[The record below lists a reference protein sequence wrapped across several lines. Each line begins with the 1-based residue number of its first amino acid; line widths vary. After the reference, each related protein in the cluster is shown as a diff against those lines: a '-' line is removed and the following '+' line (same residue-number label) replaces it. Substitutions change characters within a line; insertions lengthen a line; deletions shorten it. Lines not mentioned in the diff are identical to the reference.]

1 MTQRPSSAQ
10 EAASLGCKH
19 PHAMHAEQVLS
30 SMGSRRSGLDVNA
43 ARERLAQYGPNQLQA
58 RKPTPGW
65 LRFLRQFQNLFIY
78 VLLVSALIS
87 YFLGHYV
94 DSGVILAV
102 VLINALVGFIQ
113 EGKAEAAL
121 RAILSMTR
129 THCRVLRDDNVQTV
143 DSTDVVP
150 GDIIILNSGDRV
162 AADIRII
169 ESKELRSDESMLT
182 GESQSRDKDPA
193 PLQEDI
199 DLADRNNMAFMGTM
213 VVNGTGKGVVTHTAT
228 ATQLGNINTM
238 VQQVSIVKT
247 PLQKQL
253 EDLARQLTIAIVLFS
268 VATVAYG
275 MLVHDQSFN
284 DMIQAAIGIAV
295 AAIPE
300 GLPAVVTIVL
310 ALGVQRMA
318 HRHALM
324 RRLPAVEVLGSVD
337 VICSDKTG
345 TLTANTMMVTALLTV
360 AEKFEVSGSGYAP
373 DGKFHKDGH
382 ALDDDA
388 QSASLKQAAL
398 IALLCNEANITC
410 EDQHW
415 KVHGDPTEGA
425 LHVMALKS
433 QLIAREVKAQWP
445 RLDTLPFATEK
456 RYMATLHKNP
466 EEEHVILVKGAPER
480 ILGFCSKQ
488 IDEQQK
494 LQPLNEE
501 FWQEK
506 TRELASQGMR
516 VIALARK
523 TTSAK
528 TELQAADAEV
538 DLIMIALTGISDPPR
553 EEAIAA
559 IAECHRAGI
568 RVKMITGDNPLTAA
582 AIGRQL
588 GINDARILTGH
599 DLDNTKAEDMAQLV
613 DEVDIYAR
621 TSPQN
626 KLMLVKNLQQNRH
639 VVAMT
644 GDGVNDAPALKQADI
659 GIAMGLKGTDA
670 AREAADFVLTDDN
683 FATIATAVSEGR
695 TVYDNTVKSIL
706 FMLPV
711 NVAQASV
718 ILIAIL
724 LGRVLPISPPQI
736 LWVNMITSVTLS
748 LALAFEAGES
758 HIMKRPPRPYEQ
770 SFFTPTMLRRLF
782 IVSAV
787 GAVIVFLLFTWS
799 MNRGDS
805 IEYARSVAI
814 NSLVAFEAFYLITSR
829 FLHQSVFRRETLQG
843 AQPALITIALVIVAQ
858 ILFTYL
864 PWSQRI
870 FEVEGLHLRDW
881 LLIIPIASS
890 IIFIVEVD
898 KYIDRLSGKY

>member
-1 MTQRPSSAQ
+1 MTQRPSNEQ
-10 EAASLGCKH
+10 EADSLSCKD
-19 PHAMHAEQVLS
+19 PHATSAEQVLS
-30 SMGSRRSGLDVNA
+30 AMGSRRSGLDANT
-43 ARERLAQYGPNQLQA
+43 ARKRLDQCGPNQLQA

-65 LRFLRQFQNLFIY
+65 LRLLRQFQNLFIY
-78 VLLVSALIS
+78 VLLVSAVIS
-87 YFLGHYV
+87 YLLGHYV
-94 DSGVILAV
+94 DSGVIFAV

-121 RAILSMTR
+121 RAILSMTK
-129 THCRVLRDDNVQTV
+129 THCRVLREDTVQTI
-143 DSTDVVP
+143 DSTEVVP
-150 GDIIILNSGDRV
+150 GDIIILKSGDRV
-162 AADIRII
+162 AADMRII

-182 GESQSRDKDPA
+182 GESQPRDKNPE
-193 PLQEDI
+193 PLQQDI

-213 VVNGTGKGVVTHTAT
+213 VVNGTGKGVVTNTAT
-228 ATQLGNINTM
+228 TTQLGNINTM
-238 VQQVSIVKT
+238 VQQVSIAKT

-253 EDLARQLTIAIVLFS
+253 EDLARKLTIAILLFS
-268 VATVAYG
+268 AATMAYG
-275 MLVHDQSFN
+275 MLVYNQSFSA
-284 DMIQAAIGIAV
+284 MIQAAIGIAV

-318 HRHALM
+318 HRNALM

-337 VICSDKTG
+337 VICTDKTG
-345 TLTANTMMVTALLTV
+345 TLTANTMMVTALQT
-360 AEKFEVSGSGYAP
+360 ATDKFEISGSGYAP
-373 DGKFHKDGH
+373 DGDLCKDGH
-382 ALDDDA
+382 TVAADA
-388 QSASLKQAAL
+388 QSESLKQAAL
-398 IALLCNEANITC
+398 IAMLCNEARITC
-410 EDQHW
+410 EHQHW
-415 KVHGDPTEGA
+415 KMHGDPTEGA

-433 QLIAREVKAQWP
+433 QLSAPDVKARWP

-456 RYMATLHKNP
+456 RYMATLHTSP
-466 EEEHVILVKGAPER
+466 EGDHVVLVKGAPER

-488 IDEQQK
+488 LDEQQN
-494 LQPLNEE
+494 LQPLNEK

-506 TRELASQGMR
+506 TEELASQGMR

-528 TELQAADAEV
+528 TELQAADAET
-538 DLIMIALTGISDPPR
+538 DLIMIALSGISDPPR

-621 TSPQN
+621 TSPKN

-644 GDGVNDAPALKQADI
+644 GDGVNDAPSLKQADI

-683 FATIATAVSEGR
+683 FATIASAVAEGR

-711 NVAQASV
+711 NVAQATV

-748 LALAFEAGES
+748 LALAFEAGER
-758 HIMKRPPRPYEQ
+758 HIMQRPPRPYEQ

-782 IVSAV
+782 IVSAA
-787 GAVIVFLLFTWS
+787 GAAIVFLMFTWS

-814 NSLVAFEAFYLITSR
+814 NSLVAFEAFYLISSR
-829 FLHQSVFRRETLQG
+829 FLYQSIFRRETLKG
-843 AQPALITIALVIVAQ
+843 AQPALIAIALVIGAQ

-864 PWSQRI
+864 PWSQGI
-870 FEVEGLHLRDW
+870 FEVEGLQLRDW
-881 LLIIPIASS
+881 LIIIPIASS
-890 IIFIVEVD
+890 IIFIVELD
-898 KYIDRLSGKY
+898 KYIDRRTGKF

>member
-1 MTQRPSSAQ
+1 MTPRPSDEQ
-10 EAASLGCKH
+10 EADLLTCKN
-19 PHAMHAEQVLS
+19 PHAIGADQVLS
-30 SMGSRRSGLDVNA
+30 AMGSGRNGLDINA
-43 ARERLAQYGPNQLQA
+43 ARERLDQYGPNQLQA

-78 VLLVSALIS
+78 VLLVSAVIS
-87 YFLGHYV
+87 YLLGHYV

-102 VLINALVGFIQ
+102 VIINALVGFIQ

-129 THCRVLRDDNVQTV
+129 THCRVLREDNVQTI
-143 DSTDVVP
+143 DSTEVVP
-150 GDIIILNSGDRV
+150 GDIIILKSGDRV
-162 AADIRII
+162 AADMRII
-169 ESKELRSDESMLT
+169 DSKELRTDESMLT
-182 GESQSRDKDPA
+182 GESQPRDKNPE
-193 PLQEDI
+193 PLQADA

-213 VVNGTGKGVVTHTAT
+213 VVNGTGKGVVTQTAT
-228 ATQLGNINTM
+228 ATQLGNINTL
-238 VQQVSIVKT
+238 VQQVSITKT

-253 EDLARQLTIAIVLFS
+253 EDLARQLTIAILLFS
-268 VATVAYG
+268 VATMAFG
-275 MLVHDQSFN
+275 MLVHDQSFG

-318 HRHALM
+318 HRNALM

-345 TLTANTMMVTALLTV
+345 TLTANTMMVTALQTA
-360 AEKFEVSGSGYAP
+360 AEKFEISGSGYAP
-373 DGKFHKDGH
+373 DGDLHKDGQSV
-382 ALDDDA
+382 AADA
-388 QSASLKQAAL
+388 QSDALKQAAL

-410 EDQHW
+410 EDQQW
-415 KVHGDPTEGA
+415 KLHGDPTEGA

-433 QLIAREVKAQWP
+433 QLSARDAKACWP
-445 RLDTLPFATEK
+445 RLDTLPFATEN
-456 RYMATLHKNP
+456 RYMATLHRGPDEN
-466 EEEHVILVKGAPER
+466 HAILVKGAPER
-480 ILGFCSKQ
+480 ILEFCSEQ
-488 IDEQQK
+488 LDEQDK
-494 LQPLNEE
+494 PQPLDEE

-506 TRELASQGMR
+506 IKELASQGMR
-516 VIALARK
+516 VIALAQK
-523 TTSAK
+523 TAAQK
-528 TELQAADAEV
+528 TELQTADAESG
-538 DLIMIALTGISDPPR
+538 LTMIALAGISDPPR

-582 AIGRQL
+582 AIGQRL
-588 GINDARILTGH
+588 GINAARILTGH

-621 TSPQN
+621 TSPEN

-659 GIAMGLKGTDA
+659 GIAMGMKGTDA

-683 FATIATAVSEGR
+683 FATIAAAVAEGR

-711 NVAQASV
+711 NVAQATV

-724 LGRVLPISPPQI
+724 LGLVLPISPPQI

-748 LALAFEAGES
+748 LALAFEHGES
-758 HIMKRPPRPYEQ
+758 HIMKRPPRPYGQ

-787 GAVIVFLLFTWS
+787 GAAIVFLLFTRYL
-799 MNRGDS
+799 NQGAS

-829 FLHQSVFRRETLQG
+829 FLYQSVFRRETLKG
-843 AQPALITIALVIVAQ
+843 ALPALITIVLVIVAQ
-858 ILFTYL
+858 LLFTYL
-864 PWSQRI
+864 PWFQQI
-870 FEVEGLHLRDW
+870 FEVEGLQLHDW

-898 KYIDRLSGKY
+898 KYIDRRFGKL